1 MNLYESV
8 SGEGEARMGEDHNSD
23 ENPQARPSS
32 PQGDVEG

>member
-1 MNLYESV
+1 VNLYESV